1 MKPTFTNAET
11 YLADH
16 GIAPTLQRIAVIDDL
31 YSHRTHATADEILER
46 LCSRYPKFTQRT
58 VYNAL
63 NLFVEKG
70 LVSELNID
78 GVSARYDFDT
88 RFHGHFR
95 CTHCGR
101 IFDFAMCRLAA
112 NSVPCGRV
120 ESAQY
125 YAYGVCRTC
134 SDNEMEQKNEH

>member
-1 MKPTFTNAET
+1 MANFTNAET

-31 YSHRTHATADEILER
+31 YRHRTHATADEILAR
-46 LCSRYPKFTQRT
+46 LCRQYPKFTQRT

-70 LVSELNID
+70 LVSALNID
-78 GVSARYDFDT
+78 GVSTRYDFDT

-95 CTHCGR
+95 CTRCGR
-101 IFDFAMCRLAA
+101 IFDFALRRPEG
-112 NSVPCGRV
+112 VPCGHV

-125 YAYGVCRTC
+125 YAYGVCDEC
-134 SDNEMEQKNEH
+134 AEKN

>member
-1 MKPTFTNAET
+1 MMNQKFVNAEK
-11 YLADH
+11 YLAAY

-31 YSHRTHATADEILER
+31 YHHRTHATVDEILGR
-46 LCSRYPKFTQRT
+46 LSQKYPKFTQRT

-70 LVSELNID
+70 LISELNID
-78 GVSARYDFDT
+78 GVSAHYDFDVQ
-88 RFHGHFR
+88 FHGHFR

-101 IFDFAMCRLAA
+101 IFDFKMRQPRAA
-112 NSVPCGRV
+112 AQSCGRV

-125 YAYGVCRTC
+125 YAYGIC
-134 SDNEMEQKNEH
+134 SDCIKKEKN